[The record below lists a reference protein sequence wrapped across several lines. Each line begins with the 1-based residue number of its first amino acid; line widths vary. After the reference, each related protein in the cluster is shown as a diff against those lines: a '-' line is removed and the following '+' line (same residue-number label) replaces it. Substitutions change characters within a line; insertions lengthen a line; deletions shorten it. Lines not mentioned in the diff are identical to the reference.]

1 MSDLV
6 LDSMLDLMRRLPPTR
21 IEENLNALLNI
32 RPDFADDLLGSV
44 DQSLKLLTDK
54 ASGREYLACDYNRD
68 ADSYRSPW
76 SNEYDPPLDDGTFP
90 SAKLRRLEIAA
101 NDAFD
106 TYREMYYEGGV
117 SSVYLWDQEDGGFAG
132 VVLFKKTIAPDP
144 SINPNGES
152 EDATGSWQSIHVFEA
167 SERGRSAH
175 YKLTST
181 VMLELVTKSQG
192 VGDVNLS
199 GSLTRQNEVDAS
211 LSDATSHIANT
222 GRMIEDMEIKMRN
235 LLQEVYFGKTRDVV
249 FDLRSIE
256 GLERARQQ
264 KALQKELVGFIKR

>member
-1 MSDLV
+1 MGEV

-21 IEENLNALLNI
+21 IEENLDALLNI
-32 RPDFADDLLGSV
+32 CPEYADDLLGSV
-44 DQSLKLLTDK
+44 DQPLKLLTDK

-68 ADSYRSPW
+68 GDSYRSPW
-76 SNEYDPPLDDGTFP
+76 SNEYDPPLDDGTVP

-117 SSVYLWDQEDGGFAG
+117 SSVFLWDQDDGGFAG
-132 VVLFKKTIAPDP
+132 VVLFKKTITPDL
-144 SINPNGES
+144 NAAEGE
-152 EDATGSWQSIHVFEA
+152 EDAAGSWQSIHVFEA

-181 VMLELVTKSQG
+181 VMLEMVTKSG
-192 VGDVNLS
+192 VAGDVNLS
-199 GSLTRQNEVDAS
+199 GSLTRQNEVDAT
-211 LSDATSHIANT
+211 LSDASSHISNT
-222 GRMIEDMEIKMRN
+222 GRLIEDMEIKMRN
-235 LLQEVYFGKTRDVV
+235 LLQEVYFGKTRDIV

-256 GLERARQQ
+256 GMERAKQQ
-264 KALQKELVGFIKR
+264 KALQRELVGLIKR